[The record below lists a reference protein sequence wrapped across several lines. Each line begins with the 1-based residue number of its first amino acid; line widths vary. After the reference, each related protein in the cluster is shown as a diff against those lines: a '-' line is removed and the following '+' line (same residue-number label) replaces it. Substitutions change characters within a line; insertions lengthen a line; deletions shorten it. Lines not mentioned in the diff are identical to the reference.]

1 MKTRASVE
9 AARPLHLTDEGL
21 TELVDALIRTA
32 SSSKIEIR
40 DRDALRAAVR
50 EATEAYTNRLNYSA
64 DARES
69 VGDLFVDELDEL
81 AKWLR
86 SLLTVVPDYRGF
98 ALLQHEGN
106 FGSLALS
113 LARSDVDAWDDRIGS
128 AVDQLDALNS

>member
-1 MKTRASVE
+1 M
-9 AARPLHLTDEGL
+9 
-21 TELVDALIRTA
+21 
-32 SSSKIEIR
+32 
-40 DRDALRAAVR
+40 
-50 EATEAYTNRLNYSA
+50 
-64 DARES
+64 
-69 VGDLFVDELDEL
+69 GDLFVDELDEL

-128 AVDQLDALNS
+128 AVDQLDALTRKLDSAIRELTVVARELDQICRAAIAARPPPRPKRRPRKEEERR